1 LEHFVPEEVTMDKDD
16 VIDEIRGYYSI
27 LAQRGIDFDGHSPE
41 ELSERDTNYLIQHR
55 NSLSRLARTPS
66 T

>member
-1 LEHFVPEEVTMDKDD
+1 MDKDD